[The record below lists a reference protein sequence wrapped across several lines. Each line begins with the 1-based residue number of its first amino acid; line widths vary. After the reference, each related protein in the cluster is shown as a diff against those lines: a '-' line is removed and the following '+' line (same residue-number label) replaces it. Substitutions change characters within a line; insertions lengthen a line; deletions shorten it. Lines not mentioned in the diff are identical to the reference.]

1 MSDVTTLLD
10 RRYAL
15 KESIKELTNEVE
27 TIENDIMCKM
37 MESGAKVAEDS
48 NGIRYTM
55 GVTTSYEILPQVY
68 RYLENKGLLGEFV
81 KPAKVTKSGIDKLL
95 KEEKISFADMAEIES
110 GIISNQGSYYLKSTA
125 KKGK

>member
-10 RRYAL
+10 RRYEL
-15 KESIKELTNEVE
+15 KESIKELTSEVE
-27 TIENDIMCKM
+27 AIENEIMCKM
-37 MESGAKVAEDS
+37 LEAGAKVIEDS

-68 RYLENKGLLGEFV
+68 RYLDDKGLLSEFV

-95 KEEKISFADMAEIES
+95 KEEKLSFADMAEIES
-110 GIISNQGSYYLKSTA
+110 GIISNQGDYYLKSIA
-125 KKGK
+125 RKGK